1 MIQKEVAERIV
12 SKHGNKVYGILS
24 VLLQTFYDIKYLFSV
39 DPLVFDPPPKVNS
52 SVIKMVRNNRLDFD
66 AKTLKTVVKA
76 GFGKRRKILRN
87 ALKELNLPNDLTV
100 NEVFDKRAEQLS
112 VQDFIDLTRKIE
124 ETGGKMMEFEFSK
137 EFLDRFKL
145 ALIDRED
152 VYIQNSLDRVRSA
165 DICEILT
172 ELGIEHSKYVFDVLS
187 PDIAADILVEL
198 EEDFR
203 IEFMEYF
210 SIKELAHFIEILD
223 SDDGADILNK
233 MSFQRRVEILEQIN
247 NEEKVGH
254 LLDLIRYD
262 EDVAGGL
269 MAKELV
275 GHGRIGA

>member
-1 MIQKEVAERIV
+1 MITFDVDAASISYLREKFPDHKEKFQLKDFLKENLLEYQTPIRVIGNFPYNVSSQIFFPSFKFRERIEEVVCMIQKEVAERIV

-124 ETGGKMMEFEFSK
+124 ETWGKK
-137 EFLDRFKL
+137 
-145 ALIDRED
+145 
-152 VYIQNSLDRVRSA
+152 
-165 DICEILT
+165 
-172 ELGIEHSKYVFDVLS
+172 
-187 PDIAADILVEL
+187 
-198 EEDFR
+198 
-203 IEFMEYF
+203 
-210 SIKELAHFIEILD
+210 
-223 SDDGADILNK
+223 
-233 MSFQRRVEILEQIN
+233 
-247 NEEKVGH
+247 
-254 LLDLIRYD
+254 
-262 EDVAGGL
+262 
-269 MAKELV
+269 
-275 GHGRIGA
+275 